1 MPGGLD
7 TLIHLLLHAILIAL
21 CILSIIALFQRANVA
36 TFAVF
41 IAWTACFYIV
51 IAVMAWHG
59 IPSESILTVFIA
71 RLKNHPGAP
80 EPAAAPPEGGV
91 PFPTAG
97 AGPYAHHQ
105 PSYRLAQDADYPG
118 SVSHAGHTVED
129 DYDDGEDDDVRQRR
143 IEDEINRRDVNIIT
157 VPKRKL
163 VIINPEIR

>member
-59 IPSESILTVFIA
+59 IPSESILTVLVA
-71 RLKNHPGAP
+71 RLRHPPPPDG
-80 EPAAAPPEGGV
+80 AAAIMHDGGV
-91 PFPTAG
+91 PFPG
-97 AGPYAHHQ
+97 SPYQNQ
-105 PSYRLAQDADYPG
+105 PHYRVAPDDYPT
-118 SVSHAGHTVED
+118 SISHGGHTVDDED
-129 DYDDGEDDDVRQRR
+129 DEDEDEETRQRR
-143 IEDEINRRDVNIIT
+143 IEEEMSRRDVSIVT
-157 VPKRKL
+157 VPKRRL
-163 VIINPEIR
+163 VITNPEAR